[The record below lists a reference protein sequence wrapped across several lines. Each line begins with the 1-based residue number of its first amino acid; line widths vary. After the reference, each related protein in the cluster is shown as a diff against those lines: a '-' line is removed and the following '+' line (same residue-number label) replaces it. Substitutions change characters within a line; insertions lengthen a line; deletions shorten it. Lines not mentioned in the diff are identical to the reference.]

1 MITEKSFIV
10 PIYDFKVEVT
20 VFDKLEEVQSK
31 YSEFMTTETKACTV
45 EYFNIAK
52 VKLIVPSYGYSETV
66 HELEHTK
73 NLIWKAKGYKTQV
86 DNDEVDAYLLEYL
99 YDKVDKII
107 KKHLATQ
114 C

>member
-10 PIYDFKVEVT
+10 PIYDFKVEVA
-20 VFDKLEEVQSK
+20 VFDNLKEAQSK
-31 YSEFMTTETKACTV
+31 FPDFMTECTKACTV
-45 EYFNIAK
+45 EYIHASK
-52 VKLIVPSYGYSETV
+52 VKLIVPSYKYAIMV
-66 HELEHTK
+66 HELEHVK
-73 NLIWKAKGYKTQV
+73 NLIWKAKGYKPQE

-107 KKHLATQ
+107 RKHLASQ